1 MRATQQLIGG
11 RRKTEVGR
19 RTTDETAFRLPPPDF
34 RLRQAG
40 QAITEFAIVL
50 PVLVLLLFGIIN
62 YGLAFA
68 EYNTLGFAASRAAQR
83 AALITD
89 PTPTAGDYQAI
100 SQTIAS
106 ALTAPIDASAVISS
120 TTFDP
125 ATSAMTITLQYTH
138 HPVGLAHMAAM
149 TINLQTQRTAQ
160 LLALGTAPVL
170 NAQSPVCNPD
180 GTYQQIALQW
190 TAAAPP
196 VGRTVGSYA
205 LLRTDGTTVAVT
217 GTQTTAYTD
226 TVSAAG
232 PLTYTV
238 QAVYDNLAQ
247 GPQSNALAFPQTCS
261 P

>member
-1 MRATQQLIGG
+1 MRGAQHVLGG
-11 RRKTEVGR
+11 RRKAEGGR
-19 RTTDETAFRLPPPDF
+19 PKAEGYLVRLPSPDF

-40 QAITEFAIVL
+40 QAVTEFAIVL
-50 PVLVLLLFGIIN
+50 PVLALLLFAIIN
-62 YGLAFA
+62 YGLAFS

-100 SQTIAS
+100 SQTITS
-106 ALTAPIDASAVISS
+106 ALSAPIDASAVISS

-125 ATSAMTITLQYTH
+125 ASSAMTITLQYTH

-170 NAQSPVCNPD
+170 STQSHACNLD

-190 TAAAPP
+190 TSAAPP
-196 VGRTVGSYA
+196 VGRTVGSNA
-205 LLRTDGTTVAVT
+205 LLRTDGMTVTVVGSQAT
-217 GTQTTAYTD
+217 SYTD

-247 GPQSNALAFPQTCS
+247 GPQSNALVFPQPCQ
-261 P
+261 

>member
-1 MRATQQLIGG
+1 MRGTQRLLGG
-11 RRKTEVGR
+11 RRTAEGR
-19 RTTDETAFRLPPPDF
+19 LVRLPSSVF

-40 QAITEFAIVL
+40 QAVTEFAIVL

-100 SQTIAS
+100 SQTITS
-106 ALTAPIDASAVISS
+106 ALSAPIDASAVISS

-125 ATSAMTITLQYTH
+125 ASSAMTITLQYTH

-149 TINLQTQRTAQ
+149 TMNLQTQRTAQ
-160 LLALGTAPVL
+160 LLALGTAPGL
-170 NAQSPVCNPD
+170 SAQSPACNLD
-180 GTYQQIALQW
+180 GTYQHIALQW
-190 TAAAPP
+190 TGAAPP
-196 VGRTVGSYA
+196 TGRTVGSYA
-205 LLRTDGTTVAVT
+205 LLRTDGTTVTVA
-217 GTQTTAYTD
+217 GSQATTYTD
-226 TVSAAG
+226 TVSVAG

-247 GPQSNALAFPQTCS
+247 GPQSNAVVFPQTC